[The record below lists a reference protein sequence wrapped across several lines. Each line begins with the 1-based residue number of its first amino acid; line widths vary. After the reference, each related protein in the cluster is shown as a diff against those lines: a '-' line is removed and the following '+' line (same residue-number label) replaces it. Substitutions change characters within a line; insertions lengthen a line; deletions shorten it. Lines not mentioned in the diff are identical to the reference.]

1 MNVRQP
7 QHIAL
12 QSFDLFNRIE
22 QIHHQPTAAL
32 KNLRAKYILLRKV
45 LEQAC
50 YELTTDVTASFS
62 NLFSRLDFVC
72 KEKKMTP
79 SDRYAIQTMRRNCN
93 AALDD
98 DFQPNMDEYLYDLRA
113 IVRFISLGFG
123 EDIPAS
129 LLPEIPHS
137 NRSYLGGKLSH
148 IPYVRVCVTSW
159 TDTLIYA
166 ATDNSEDPFVVI
178 NYAKGGYNGDLLYL
192 YDLLSENLQLNML
205 DVRVDEEN
213 HYIPRLIIVHPD
225 YLLDISSLAA
235 CFREYGHHPYNYFIN
250 KIKPRANTAPILLGN
265 LAGQF
270 LDDYVNERASEPV
283 TYAHTLN
290 KFFTSSALEFCT
302 CNDLSNFHAL
312 AQTQMMNIRS
322 FINDILPHSIPNF
335 DKRKT
340 LLEASFICEKLGLQG
355 RTDMMQKDF
364 GVLIEQKSGK
374 KDEYHNKHKEDHFI
388 QMMLYQGILMYNF
401 GQETQDMQTF
411 LLYSKYTDGL
421 IIEHFSERLFREC
434 IQLRNRI
441 VVNEMAFGEGAIEH
455 VTEDINTELLNEK
468 NETKTLWTRYQ
479 EPELSRIIQTLKHTT
494 PIERAYFQRFYTF
507 VSKESILSRT
517 GGSNDPSRGF
527 AGLWHIPLAD
537 KLEAGNILIGL
548 KITAKEKSAPGK
560 GYDLITLSIP
570 QQGEDFI
577 PNFRKGDIIIFY
589 SYKDQ
594 PNVCKEILMKGNIV
608 EIEPERIQLLLRNGQ
623 QNKDIIGEEDEK
635 FAIEHDSTDSAATS
649 SIRGLFSFLSACHD
663 RKDLLLGLRTPVIHP
678 ERTLNGDYGRFNE
691 LILKEKQAD
700 DYFLLVGPPG
710 TGKTSCALR
719 HMVEE
724 ALSDPKSSLLLLSY
738 TNRAVDEICG
748 MLVDSGIA
756 EHTPFIRIG
765 NELSCDPRYVPY
777 LMKNSFGDSP
787 TMKGIQ
793 EKIVNT
799 RIIVGTTTAI
809 NNRLYLFN
817 LKRFDL
823 AIIDEASQILEPD
836 LIGILSAR
844 SNTQNAID
852 KFILIGDY
860 KQLPAIALQSAEE
873 AVVKDPLLQ
882 SIGLDDCRNSL
893 FERLYKQS
901 EDSFRSVLRKQGR
914 MHPAISEFPNNAFYH
929 REQLEPVPLK
939 HQEEAFPYPI
949 SNSLDEVVKEEEES
963 KSKNEETRI
972 SSEEIESGNLETVN
986 CNKAV
991 DNRSGKTE
999 NRSQEIK
1006 DSNSQ
1011 SNQIDKLL
1019 QNRRMIFIPAET
1031 PALTEAYSEKTN
1043 INEARIVATLLQH
1056 VYRLTKDHF
1065 NPDKTVG
1072 VIVPYR
1078 NQIAMIKKEIFKLG
1092 IPALEKISVDTVERY
1107 QGSQRDV
1114 IIYSFTIRNVGQLN
1128 FLTANTFTEGTFQI
1142 DRKLNVAITRAR
1154 KQLIMTGNPEVL
1166 GANITF
1172 FKLMEYI
1179 RMNNGY
1185 LSATVDDFC
1194 NGRFEIPAYHKTWDL
1209 KSQSFSLPDDFL
1221 QSFHQFI
1228 EEPLL
1233 QFQGTSTDKEGNLL
1247 ILGNTEARNRELIAY
1262 GRTDFLLADVKT
1274 PNKDDKDTLT
1284 PMTYA
1289 QLYAF
1294 YQMRKQYAAAR
1305 SLFEQSGTWLRDAIA
1320 NTSGRIVFCDLSYE
1334 AGASG
1339 LAFVDACRKYPRTDI
1354 TYLGIYPMEEVGL
1367 LTEKFFQAPSYQATK
1382 TLFNPRL
1389 AQVSPSFWNTH
1400 AKLSELIV
1408 FNLSNVF
1415 DRISLREAYDLAQQI
1430 NHLVHVRPLNHY
1442 ILFFRD
1448 DAGERKN
1455 LHTYTAF
1462 CNQLSDIIR
1471 PLNEQMPF
1479 MGEYFLQKGIA
1490 EIPNSEQYLYEIRST
1505 K

>member
-1 MNVRQP
+1 MDVRQP
-7 QHIAL
+7 QHIAI

-22 QIHHQPTAAL
+22 QIHRQPAASV

-50 YELTTDVTASFS
+50 YELTTGVTATFS

-79 SDRYAIQTMRRNCN
+79 SDRYAIQTMRRNSN

-98 DFQPNMDEYLYDLRA
+98 DFQPDMDEYLYDLRA
-113 IVRFISLGFG
+113 IVRFVSLGFE

-129 LLPEIPHS
+129 ILPDIPHS
-137 NRSYLGGKLSH
+137 NRPYLGSRLSH
-148 IPYVRVCVTSW
+148 IPYVRVSVTSW

-166 ATDNSEDPFVVI
+166 ATDNNEDPFIVI
-178 NYAKGGYNGDLLYL
+178 NYAKGGYKGDLLYVH
-192 YDLLSENLQLNML
+192 DLLSENLQLNLL
-205 DVRVDEEN
+205 DVIVDEDN

-235 CFREYGHHPYNYFIN
+235 CFREYGHHPLNYFIS

-283 TYAHTLN
+283 TYVHTLK
-290 KFFTSSALEFCT
+290 KFFATSALEFCT
-302 CNDLSNFHAL
+302 CSDLTNFHSL
-312 AQTQMMNIRS
+312 AQAQMMNIRS

-335 DKRKT
+335 NKKKT

-355 RTDMMQKDF
+355 RTDMLQKDF
-364 GVLIEQKSGK
+364 GILIEQKSGK
-374 KDEYHNKHKEDHFI
+374 RDEFHNKHKEDHFI

-421 IIEHFSERLFREC
+421 IIEHFSEKLFREC
-434 IQLRNRI
+434 IQLRNQI
-441 VVNEMAFGEGAIEH
+441 VVNEMAFGEGAIAA
-455 VTEDINTELLNEK
+455 VTEEIDTELLNENK
-468 NETKTLWTRYQ
+468 SHNTLWTKYQ
-479 EPELSRIIQTLKHTT
+479 EPELDRIIQTLKHTS
-494 PIERAYFQRFYTF
+494 PIEKAYFQRFYTF
-507 VSKESILSRT
+507 VSKESILGRT

-537 KLEAGNILIGL
+537 KLEAGNILVGL
-548 KITAKEKSAPGK
+548 RITDKQKSSPRK
-560 GYDLITLSIP
+560 GYDLITLAIP

-608 EIEPERIQLLLRNGQ
+608 EIEPDSIKILLRNGQ
-623 QNKDIIGEEDEK
+623 QNKDIIGGEDDL
-635 FAIEHDSTDSAATS
+635 FAIEHDSTDSSSTS
-649 SIRGLFSFLSACHD
+649 SIRGLFSFLSARRD
-663 RKDLLLGLRTPVIHP
+663 RKDLLLGLRTPDIHP
-678 ERTLNGDYGRFNE
+678 ERKLNGNYDRFNE

-719 HMVEE
+719 YMVEE
-724 ALSDPKSSLLLLSY
+724 ALTDPNSSLLLLSY
-738 TNRAVDEICG
+738 TNRAVDEICS
-748 MLVDSGIA
+748 MLVDSGIVKK
-756 EHTPFIRIG
+756 TPFIRIG
-765 NELSCDPRYVPY
+765 NELACDPRYVPY
-777 LMKNSFGDSP
+777 LMKNSFGDAP
-787 TMKGIQ
+787 KKDDIQ
-793 EKIVNT
+793 AKIANT
-799 RIIVGTTTAI
+799 RIFVGTTTAI

-817 LKRFDL
+817 IKRFDL

-873 AVVKDPLLQ
+873 AVVNDPLLR

-901 EDSFRSVLRKQGR
+901 EDTFRSVLRKQGR
-914 MHPAISEFPNNAFYH
+914 MHPAISEFPNNAFYY

-939 HQEEAFPYPI
+939 HQEEAFPYPE
-949 SNSLDEVVKEEEES
+949 DKQADG
-963 KSKNEETRI
+963 T
-972 SSEEIESGNLETVN
+972 
-986 CNKAV
+986 
-991 DNRSGKTE
+991 
-999 NRSQEIK
+999 
-1006 DSNSQ
+1006 
-1011 SNQIDKLL
+1011 IDQLL
-1019 QNRRMIFIPAET
+1019 LSRRMIFIPAET

-1043 INEARIVATLLQH
+1043 INEARIVATLLEH
-1056 VYRLTKDHF
+1056 VYHLTQDHF
-1065 NPDKTVG
+1065 DSDKTVG

-1092 IPALEKISVDTVERY
+1092 IPELEHISIDTVERY

-1114 IIYSFTIRNVGQLN
+1114 IIYSFTIRNFGQLN
-1128 FLTANTFTEGTFQI
+1128 FLTANTFAEGEFQI

-1154 KQLIMTGNPEVL
+1154 KQLIMTGNPAVL

-1172 FKLMEYI
+1172 YKLMEYI
-1179 RMNNGY
+1179 RINNGY
-1185 LSATVDDFC
+1185 IQTSTDKFSEG
-1194 NGRFEIPAYHKTWDL
+1194 NFEIPTYKKTWDL
-1209 KSQSFSLPDDFL
+1209 QSNTYVLPDEFL
-1221 QSFHQFI
+1221 DSFKEWI

-1233 QFQGTSTDKEGNLL
+1233 HCPETKKAAEKEGNEKDIL
-1247 ILGNTEARNRELIAY
+1247 ILGNTDARNRELIAY
-1262 GRTDFLLADVKT
+1262 GRTDFKLEGDYDSAME
-1274 PNKDDKDTLT
+1274 
-1284 PMTYA
+1284 PMTFA
-1289 QLYAF
+1289 RLYNY
-1294 YQMRKQYAAAR
+1294 YQMRKQYTAALA
-1305 SLFEQSGTWLRDAIA
+1305 LFEQSGTWLRDAVSR
-1320 NTSGRIVFCDLSYE
+1320 TSGRIVFCDLSYE

-1339 LAFVDACRKYPRTDI
+1339 LAFVDTCRKYPHTDL
-1354 TYLGIYPMEEVGL
+1354 TYLGIYPMEEMGIIA
-1367 LTEKFFQAPSYQATK
+1367 EKFFESPSYLSVK
-1382 TLFNPRL
+1382 HLFHPRL
-1389 AQVSPSFWNTH
+1389 AQVSLNFWNSH
-1400 AKLSELIV
+1400 AQLSELIV

-1415 DRISLREAYDLAQQI
+1415 DRINLREALDLARQI
-1430 NHLVHVRPLNHY
+1430 NQLVHARPLNHY
-1442 ILFFRD
+1442 VLFFRD

-1455 LHTYTAF
+1455 IHTYTAF
-1462 CNQLSDIIR
+1462 CNQLSDVIR

-1479 MGEYFLQKGIA
+1479 MGEYFYQKDAEGI
-1490 EIPNSEQYLYEIRST
+1490 PTSEHYMYEIRSN